1 MKHRVVIA
9 LGANLGNREQQM
21 KAALAALAER
31 GMTLEGCSRFYETL
45 PVDFVSSNTFLNAAA
60 VFHSNLGPMELLH
73 LTQDVERQL
82 GRTVKSTDGIYHDR
96 PIDID
101 ILAIDDFVVDTPELT
116 LPHPRMHERR
126 FVLEPLCEIFPE
138 FIHPTLHL
146 SAKELLQR
154 LNTLHITEVNAA
166 DPSLLCSLNRL
177 MHQLSRHFTEM
188 TTADL
193 ERTIAH
199 DQTHLFVGLDETGAV
214 MATCCLCLASSLTGD
229 KAWLEDLV
237 VDETARGRGY
247 ARQMIK
253 YAISSAKILGAA
265 SLNLTS
271 RPERKAA
278 NALYK
283 KVGFE
288 PRETNVYRM
297 VF

>member
-9 LGANLGNREQQM
+9 LGANIGNREQEL
-21 KAALAALAER
+21 KAALAALTER
-31 GMTLEGCSRFYETL
+31 GMTLGECSRFYETS
-45 PVDFVSSNTFLNAAA
+45 PVGFVSSKSFLNATA
-60 VFHSNLGPMELLH
+60 VFFSDLEPMELLL
-73 LTQDVERQL
+73 LTQDVEQKL
-82 GRTVKSTDGIYHDR
+82 GRTTKSTDGTYHDR

-101 ILAIDDFVVDTPELT
+101 ILAIDDIVVDTPELT

-146 SAKELLQR
+146 SAKDLLR
-154 LNTLHITEVNAA
+154 GLNTLRITEVTAA
-166 DPSLLCSLNRL
+166 EPSVVDSLNVL
-177 MHQLSRHFTEM
+177 MRQLSQRFNGLSI
-188 TTADL
+188 ADV

-199 DQTHLFVGLDETGAV
+199 EQTHLIVGLDETGAV
-214 MATCCLCLASSLTGD
+214 VATCCLCLASSLTGD

-247 ARQMIK
+247 AKQLLHH
-253 YAISSAKILGAA
+253 AIAIAKSLGAK
-265 SLNLTS
+265 SLYLTS

>member
-60 VFHSNLGPMELLH
+60 VFHSDLGPMELLH

-101 ILAIDDFVVDTPELT
+101 ILAIDDIVVDTPELT

-146 SAKELLQR
+146 SAKELLQN
-154 LNTLHITEVNAA
+154 LNILHITEVNIW
-166 DPSLLCSLNRL
+166 DNRLLMSLNQLIR
-177 MHQLSRHFTEM
+177 QLSHNAKELTCI
-188 TTADL
+188 DI
-193 ERTIAH
+193 ERIISQ
-199 DQTHLFVGLDETGAV
+199 DQTHLFVGLNELGV
-214 MATCCLCLASSLTGD
+214 VLATCCLCLASSTTGK

-237 VDETARGRGY
+237 VDKTARGRGY
-247 ARQMIK
+247 AKQLLQHTIAK
-253 YAISSAKILGAA
+253 AKSLGVSSI
-265 SLNLTS
+265 NLTS
-271 RPERKAA
+271 RPERIAA
-278 NALYK
+278 NELYK
-283 KVGFE
+283 KYGFKL
-288 PRETNVYRM
+288 RNTNVYRM
-297 VF
+297 DF